1 MDLWPRN
8 GWFVGLRRILFGKIA
23 VALYIILATIFVGCI
38 AHNLLLRRQAA
49 KILRDIQTLKPGS
62 SPMNDVSAFAAKHH
76 LQKAL
81 SCTYSDCDFSLE
93 IYEDRGIGLLISAA
107 QDAHVPTTV
116 VDELRV
122 RRWSFR
128 PWMRVRNGTLI
139 DIEVSLFVE
148 GSFPEQPYI
157 GWGLQ
162 RVSTRFATSPPPY
175 AIYPSG
181 LEMRW
186 AKTPGYFPIRLA
198 KEFRV
203 YLTPQANADQIKR
216 AFDYKLE
223 CFAGGKPCRRYADIA
238 PEAWADLCRSS
249 PIDCG
254 LPF

>member
-1 MDLWPRN
+1 M
-8 GWFVGLRRILFGKIA
+8 A
-23 VALYIILATIFVGCI
+23 VALYIILATILVGCVV
-38 AHNLLLRRQAA
+38 HNLLLRRQAE
-49 KILRDIQTLKPGS
+49 KIVRDMQTLKPGS
-62 SPMNDVSAFAAKHH
+62 SRMSDVSRFAAMHH

-107 QDAHVPTTV
+107 QDAHVPTTI

-139 DIEVSLFVE
+139 DMEVSVFVE
-148 GSFPEQPYI
+148 GSFPEQPYL
-157 GWGLQ
+157 GWGWH
-162 RVSTRFATSPPPY
+162 RVSTRFVVAPPPY
-175 AIYPSG
+175 ALYPSS
-181 LEMRW
+181 LEMRR
-186 AKTPGYFPIRLA
+186 AKTPGYFPLRLA

-203 YLTPQANADQIKR
+203 YLTPQANAVEIKR
-216 AFDYKLE
+216 AFGYKLE

-238 PEAWADLCRSS
+238 PEAWTDLCRSS
-249 PIDCG
+249 PIDCE